1 MRRDGYRGVLKP
13 AFAAGGAVARQ
24 MSLVAWALL
33 PAASTIVSTPAL
45 KPWVGARHAAPLPPL
60 QGVAARRVFP
70 ATRIPPPVLSFPLF
84 PQPASR
90 FSFLE
95 AYACYTS
102 PEVQTKAPVFLRRS
116 SLA

>member
-70 ATRIPPPVLSFPLF
+70 ATR
-84 PQPASR
+84 
-90 FSFLE
+90 FSLLVPGGLCLL
-95 AYACYTS
+95 YLPRS
-102 PEVQTKAPVFLRRS
+102 PD
-116 SLA
+116 